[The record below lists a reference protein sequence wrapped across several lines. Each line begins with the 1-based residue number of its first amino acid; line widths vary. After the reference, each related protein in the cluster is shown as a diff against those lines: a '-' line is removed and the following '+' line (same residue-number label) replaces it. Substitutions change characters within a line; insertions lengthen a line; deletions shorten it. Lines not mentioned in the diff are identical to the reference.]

1 MAFNRQL
8 TVKVGFEN
16 EGVLISDLNIDF
28 KIERSIDFSAN
39 SCSLKI
45 YNPSDETKEEF
56 LKKGASVVV
65 SAGYED
71 EGSGVIYVGQI
82 TKSAAYKEGAN
93 KVVELTAGSIQDA
106 NRDLAYVTVSLSYK
120 RDISVATPLKDIA
133 TAIGLTTYG
142 FDTAKNITLSNGFS
156 FAGSAKAAL
165 SVCKDILIA
174 NGLDLFIDN
183 TTILVFE
190 RLTADSRFSTVYLTP
205 SNGLI
210 GTAKLTDSNKA
221 GDPEEEFPTRV
232 SFKAL
237 LNPQINPNGIVV
249 IDESTVNGTFIM
261 EKVLFEGN
269 NYGGEFT
276 VSGEGVA

>member
-1 MAFNRQL
+1 MAFNRIL

-16 EGVLISDLNIDF
+16 DGILISDLNVDF

-39 SCSLKI
+39 SCNLKI
-45 YNPSDETKEEF
+45 YNPSEETQEKF
-56 LKKGASVVV
+56 LQKGASVVV
-65 SAGYED
+65 SAGYDD

-82 TKSAAYKEGAN
+82 TESAAYREGAN
-93 KVVELTAGSIQDA
+93 RVVELTAGSIQNA
-106 NRDLAYVTVSLSYK
+106 NRDLEYVTVSLSYK
-120 RDISVATPLKDIA
+120 RDTSVATPLEDIA
-133 TAIGLTTYG
+133 SAVGLTTYG
-142 FDTAKNITLSNGFS
+142 FEAAKKINLSNGFT

-165 SVCKDILIA
+165 AACKSILIA
-174 NGLDLFIDN
+174 NELDLFIDN

-190 RLTADSRFSTVYLTP
+190 RKTADTRFTTVYLSPET
-205 SNGLI
+205 GLI

-221 GDPEEEFPTRV
+221 GDPEEEFPSRV

-237 LNPQINPNGIVV
+237 LNPGINPNGIVV
-249 IDESTVNGTFIM
+249 LDESTVTGTFIM
-261 EKVLFEGN
+261 EKVFFNGN